1 MSDGQAAGAAA
12 VRLPALDA
20 ASRPDGQLINELAY
34 LAEERGALDLALGAP
49 DFAPP
54 PELARA
60 AVAAFR
66 KASHQYT
73 RNAGLPE
80 LCRGIADRAGAL
92 HGAAVDAEA
101 EVTVTCGVTEATM
114 AALLALGRPGSEV
127 VLFEPCYVNYLPAVQ
142 AAGMTPRLVRLHGRD
157 WELDRQELA
166 RAFNANTR
174 LVLLNTPGNPSGK
187 VFDAAELAAVAELC
201 ERWNAWCVSD
211 EIYERLVFGGRRH
224 LSALAVPGLR
234 ERSAVASGFSKT
246 YGVTGWRVGYVIAP
260 PPLTSVIRGVHEFLT
275 CCAPEPLQAA
285 ALAALRL
292 PASYHERLRG
302 DLESRRDRLV
312 AALEAAG
319 CACRRADGSF
329 FVMADVSRCGL
340 GDDAAFVRRLIEEIG
355 VAAVPGSAFYAERGA
370 GASLVRF
377 CFGKSE
383 QTIAGA
389 VQRLGRLRPPACP

>member
-1 MSDGQAAGAAA
+1 MNDGQAARPAPD
-12 VRLPALDA
+12 RLPALEA
-20 ASRPDGQLINELAY
+20 ASSPDGQLINELAY
-34 LAEERGALDLALGAP
+34 LAEARGALDLALGAP

-54 PELARA
+54 PQLARA
-60 AVAAFR
+60 AVAALR
-66 KASHQYT
+66 RASHQYT
-73 RNAGLPE
+73 PNAGLPE
-80 LCRGIADRAGAL
+80 LCRGIADRARDL
-92 HGAAVDAEA
+92 HGVAVDAET

-114 AALLALGRPGSEV
+114 AALLAMGRPGAEV
-127 VLFEPCYVNYLPAVQ
+127 VLFEPYYVNYLPAVR

-157 WELDRQELA
+157 WELDRVELA
-166 RAFNANTR
+166 RAFGAQTR
-174 LVLLNTPGNPSGK
+174 IVLLNTPGNPSGK
-187 VFDAAELAAVAELC
+187 VFEPAELAAIAELC

-211 EIYERLVFGGRRH
+211 EIYERLVFDGRRH
-224 LSALAVPGLR
+224 VSALAIPGLR

-246 YGVTGWRVGYVIAP
+246 YGVTGWRVGYVIAA
-260 PPLTSVIRGVHEFLT
+260 PPLTSAIRRVHEFLT

-292 PASYHERLRG
+292 PAAYHERLRG

-340 GDDAAFVRRLIEEIG
+340 GDDAAFVRHLIQEVG
-355 VAAVPGSAFYAERGA
+355 VAAVPGGAFYAERGA

-383 QTIAGA
+383 QTITGA
-389 VQRLGRLRPPACP
+389 IDRLARLRPPGP